1 LSKLRVASIFSSRVR
16 QRGRVRT
23 PASAAGDRARDRGDY
38 QEAAAKYR
46 LHLLLAPGDVAIWV
60 QLGHALKE
68 DGHTP
73 DAIAAYQEAS
83 VISPDDADIRLH
95 LGHCYKLVGDMASAI
110 PHLRRSVA
118 IDGNPHALAELERIG
133 VPAETARPLATD
145 RQRQALL
152 RAIGQRSVGLTPTA
166 SSDVSLESGN
176 VLRFASSDPWIEFT
190 FNPDIDRHGP
200 IGLLEIEASSIDD
213 SHKLASQLYIDRG
226 AGFDEQHSARFFMPA
241 GRTAIIM
248 LDPGSVQRLRW
259 DPDRGES
266 EIGMPRI
273 SFRLVTDPDDLTRLV
288 RDNAPNAAD
297 ADRLI
302 APFLD
307 VLDGSS
313 TDVDERRHLPAL
325 ICFGFDFSHDYNYF
339 VLRNETLSNED
350 RRSIERIDKAFAYRP
365 RFSFVMP
372 TYNTPAQLLAEC
384 LDSLLAQTYRDFEI
398 CIADDNSPNPD
409 VVDILDNYARRD
421 TRVKYVKRA
430 FNGHI
435 SAASN
440 SALAIASGDFVVLV
454 DHDDL
459 IPDYALFVAAWYL
472 NKTPDADIL
481 YSDED
486 KVMPS
491 GQRLQPYFKSDFNK
505 FLMYG
510 HNMISHLGIYRR
522 SLVEKVGG
530 FRLGLE
536 GSQDYDLFLRCYEQS
551 SDEKVAHIPHVLYHW
566 RIIPGST
573 AMSADQKSYAVV
585 AAELSING
593 HFERCGM
600 PLRSGTGFAPGCTS
614 VRPSKTLDTPTT
626 IIIPTRNGI
635 EVLRPCIDS
644 ILERAHDAVEII
656 VVDNGSDD
664 VDALRYLDR
673 IETDEIAKVLRY
685 PGPFNFSL
693 INNFAAE
700 HASGEVLCFLN
711 NDTEIV
717 SADWLNRARVFLSVP
732 EIGAVG
738 GRLLYPD
745 GTLQHFGLALGMG
758 DHKVAGTPHGGMD
771 GDASGYFGK
780 ARLLQEVSAVTAACL
795 FIRKSD
801 FLAAGGFEPELR
813 VAYNDVDLC
822 LKIRAMGL
830 KILVDPDITLIH
842 KESRTRG
849 SDKQGARSIRLD
861 EEARWMR
868 TRWSAQ
874 LDHDPYFSPNLDL
887 GRVDFAFAPEPR
899 VAWPW
904 RQLAETDRAPRSAD
918 AMD

>member
-1 LSKLRVASIFSSRVR
+1 LSKVRIASIISSRAKR
-16 QRGRVRT
+16 SGRVRS
-23 PASAAGDRARDRGDY
+23 PASAAGDLARDRGDY
-38 QEAAAKYR
+38 QEAATRYR
-46 LHLLLAPGDVAIWV
+46 RHLLLAPGDAAIWV
-60 QLGHALKE
+60 QFGHALKE
-68 DGHTP
+68 SGKIH
-73 DAIAAYQEAS
+73 DAIAAYHEAS
-83 VISPDDADIRLH
+83 AIFPDDADVRLH
-95 LGHCYKLVGDMASAI
+95 LGHCYKLAGDTASAI
-110 PHLRRSVA
+110 QHLRRSVA
-118 IDGNPHALAELERIG
+118 IDGNPHALAELELIG
-133 VPAETARPLATD
+133 VPAETARSLATNQ
-145 RQRQALL
+145 QRRGLL
-152 RAIGQRSVGLTPTA
+152 NAIGKRAIGLTPTA
-166 SSDVSLESGN
+166 SSDVSLESRSA
-176 VLRFASSDPWIEFT
+176 LRFSSSDPWIEFT
-190 FNPDIDRHGP
+190 FNKDLDRQGP
-200 IGLLEIEASSIDD
+200 IGLLEIEASSLDKK
-213 SHKLASQLYIDRG
+213 HKLASQIYIDQG
-226 AGFDEQHSARFFMPA
+226 SGFDEQHSARFFMPK
-241 GRTAIIM
+241 GKTSVIII
-248 LDPGSVQRLRW
+248 DPGSVRRLRW
-259 DPDRGES
+259 DPDRTES
-266 EIGMPRI
+266 RIAMPQI
-273 SFRLVTDPDDLTRLV
+273 SFRLVTDRDDLERLV

-297 ADRLI
+297 ANQLV
-302 APFLD
+302 APLLD
-307 VLDGSS
+307 LLEGG
-313 TDVDERRHLPAL
+313 TAEMDERRHLPAL

-350 RRSIERIDKAFAYRP
+350 RRSMEQIDKSFEYRP

-372 TYNTPAQLLAEC
+372 TYNTPAKLLSEC
-384 LDSLLAQTYRDFEI
+384 LDSLLAQSYRDFEV
-398 CIADDNSPNPD
+398 CIADDNSPDPK
-409 VVDILDNYARRD
+409 VVDILHAYAKRD
-421 TRVKYVKRA
+421 KRVKYTKRL

-440 SALAIASGDFVVLV
+440 SALAMATGDFIVLV

-459 IPDYALFVAAWYL
+459 IPDYALFVVAWYL
-472 NKTPDADIL
+472 NKYPDADIL

-522 SLVEKVGG
+522 SLVEKVGR

-536 GSQDYDLFLRCYEQS
+536 GSQDYDLFLRCYEHS
-551 SDEKVAHIPHVLYHW
+551 SDEKVVHIPHVLYHW

-593 HFERCGM
+593 HFERSGM

-635 EVLRPCIDS
+635 ELLQPCIDS
-644 ILERAHDAVEII
+644 ILERAHEAVEII
-656 VVDNGSDD
+656 IVDNASDNED
-664 VDALRYLDR
+664 TLHYLDQ
-673 IETDEIAKVLRY
+673 IEADGIAKILRY
-685 PGPFNFSL
+685 PDPFNFSL

-700 HASGEVLCFLN
+700 HASGDILCFLN

-717 SADWLNRARVFLSVP
+717 SSDWINRARVFLSLP
-732 EIGAVG
+732 EIGTVG
-738 GRLLYPD
+738 ARLLYPD
-745 GTLQHFGLALGMG
+745 GSLQHFGLALGMG

-771 GDASGYFGK
+771 GGASGYFGK

-795 FIRKSD
+795 FVRKSD
-801 FLAAGGFEPELR
+801 FVAAGGFEPELR

-849 SDKQGARSIRLD
+849 SDKQGARSLRLE

-868 TRWSAQ
+868 TRWSAL

-887 GRVDFAFAPEPR
+887 SRVDFAFAPEPR

-904 RQLAETDRAPRSAD
+904 RQVAETNRASRSAN